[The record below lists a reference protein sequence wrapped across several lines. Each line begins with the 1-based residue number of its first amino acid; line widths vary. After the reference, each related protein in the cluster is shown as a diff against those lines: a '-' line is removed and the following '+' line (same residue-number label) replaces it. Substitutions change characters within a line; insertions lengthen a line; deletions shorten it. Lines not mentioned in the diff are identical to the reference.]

1 MKMRGRFVA
10 LLAVGLAAALLIG
23 GCKDEAAQRRA
34 DIQKVIAKAGREL
47 EQTPAPL
54 TADDERFEESRRALN
69 GVLAN
74 LSGVGEG
81 EAGQQAAGALLAA
94 AAHRKLASLSLV
106 QAEQIESEHRR
117 LRFLLHS
124 EIDAATRLDALAAGR
139 ERLSTDDQQAM
150 LGEERVAAR
159 AQLHEFSQRMAELD
173 GPITERETAN
183 EDDMQKAAGLDE
195 RANALRREAAQRG
208 HADGLPSFEEAVRL
222 EREADGHKY
231 RVAHRENDLRH
242 DLHPERDLAASRIA
256 SLQSMLSEIE
266 AAEQSLAQR
275 DTLTAAQAESVRRS
289 VADFG
294 ESIRQSLAALGQGAS
309 ADLEQH
315 YAEALSHLEKAATQ
329 ANRAVRKS
337 PRGESDTAR
346 LLLAQ
351 VYGEQ
356 GRLHWAR
363 ARGLADQ
370 VTVLERLVD
379 ADGTLGRIEQS
390 RTEMAAAAA
399 KHQEALQLATDAFTS
414 AREQLEPIRGQG
426 GTADLAALKR
436 TIDLSLAA
444 LAGQPVDLGEEGADA
459 GRAPVPGGAASPG
472 ATGGYVSPEELLA
485 LIEQVR
491 GDGFDI
497 LPQFLDAIHATTET
511 GRAMV
516 RLQRQGI
523 EPTRQLIDAIKEQF
537 GEQAYEQY
545 KAGVAMGMTQAAY
558 QNLSITDRTD
568 TRVTVNYS
576 NALVPDGTFDL
587 ILVDGSWMIDGET
600 LFAFVDPAVTQQ
612 ALATGAVVYDVMRDL
627 AGRIRAGEFTS
638 AEQAMQA
645 LMNEAMN
652 AANPG
657 GAPEPPD
664 K

>member
-10 LLAVGLAAALLIG
+10 LLAVGLAAPLLVG
-23 GCKDEAAQRRA
+23 GCKDQAAQNRA
-34 DIQKVIAKAGREL
+34 EIQKTIARVGREL
-47 EQTPAPL
+47 EQTPTPL
-54 TADDERFEESRRALN
+54 TPDDKRFEETRRALN
-69 GVLAN
+69 GILAS
-74 LSGVGEG
+74 LSAVGEG

-94 AAHRKLASLSLV
+94 AARRKLASLSLV
-106 QAEQIESEHRR
+106 QAEQIESEHRQI
-117 LRFLLHS
+117 RFLLHS

-150 LGEERVAAR
+150 LGEERLAAR
-159 AQLHEFSQRMAELD
+159 QQLHEFSQQMAELD
-173 GPITERETAN
+173 GPIAERETAN
-183 EDDMQKAAGLDE
+183 EEDMQKAAGLDD
-195 RANALRREAAQRG
+195 RANALRREATERG

-222 EREADGHKY
+222 EREADGYKY

-266 AAEQSLAQR
+266 AAEQSLTQR
-275 DTLTAAQAESVRRS
+275 DTLTAAQAESIRRS

-294 ESIRQSLAALGQGAS
+294 ETIRQSLAALGQGAS
-309 ADLEQH
+309 ADLEER

-329 ANRAVRKS
+329 ANRAVSKS
-337 PRGESDTAR
+337 PRGESDAAR

-370 VTVLERLVD
+370 MTVLQRLVD
-379 ADGTLGRIEQS
+379 AQGTLGRIEQS
-390 RTEMAAAAA
+390 RTELTATTT
-399 KHQEALQLATDAFTS
+399 KHQEALQQAEDAFTS
-414 AREQLEPIRGQG
+414 AKEQLQQISGQG
-426 GTADLAALKR
+426 AADLAALKR
-436 TIDLSLAA
+436 TTDLSLAA

-459 GRAPVPGGAASPG
+459 GRAPMRGGPASP
-472 ATGGYVSPEELLA
+472 ATAGEYASPDELLA
-485 LIEQVR
+485 LIEQVQ
-491 GDGFDI
+491 GDDFDM
-497 LPQFLDAIHATTET
+497 LRQFLDAIHATTET
-511 GRAMV
+511 ARAMV
-516 RLQRQGI
+516 RLQVQGI
-523 EPTRQLIDAIKEQF
+523 EPTRQFIAAIKAQF

-545 KAGVAMGMTQAAY
+545 KAGMAMGMAQTAY
-558 QNLSITDRTD
+558 QNLSIADRTD

-587 ILVDGSWMIDGET
+587 VLVDGSWMIDGDT
-600 LFAFVDPAVTQQ
+600 LFAFVDPAVIQQ
-612 ALATGAVVYDVMRDL
+612 ALATGPAVYDVMRDL

-645 LMNEAMN
+645 LMAEAMN

-657 GAPEPPD
+657 G
-664 K
+664 